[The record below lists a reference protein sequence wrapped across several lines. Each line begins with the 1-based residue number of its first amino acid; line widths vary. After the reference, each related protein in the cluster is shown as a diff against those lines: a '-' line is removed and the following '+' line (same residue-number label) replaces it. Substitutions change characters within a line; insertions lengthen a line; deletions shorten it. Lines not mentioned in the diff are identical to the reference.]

1 MEAPE
6 TVVVDKNKK
15 GFYSVWAIP
24 PDEVRARV
32 KKLMEGLRSEFGGPQ
47 FEPHVTV
54 VGAMSL
60 TADDALEKFKSACN
74 GLKAYNCTVNRVA
87 TGTFFYQCVFLL
99 LHPTPEVAE
108 PSSHCCGHFG
118 YKSSTPYMPHLSL
131 LYGDLT
137 DDEKKIAQE
146 KAHKLDEGIG
156 SLSFPITRLQLWKT
170 DTEDTTLKS
179 WEMVAECNLSPD

>member
-1 MEAPE
+1 
-6 TVVVDKNKK
+6 
-15 GFYSVWAIP
+15 
-24 PDEVRARV
+24 
-32 KKLMEGLRSEFGGPQ
+32 
-47 FEPHVTV
+47 
-54 VGAMSL
+54 
-60 TADDALEKFKSACN
+60 
-74 GLKAYNCTVNRVA
+74 
-87 TGTFFYQCVFLL
+87 
-99 LHPTPEVAE
+99 
-108 PSSHCCGHFG
+108 
-118 YKSSTPYMPHLSL
+118 MPHLSL